1 MMYDIPLPRLLDA
14 NMQEVRRLRPIFCG
28 VTQTLKPLSTAS
40 MELQKGEIVPAR
52 SFVEMYTSAG
62 SAGIY
67 RSRAPQKGF
76 GDQTDSVELE
86 HAVCEIGDYLVKEE
100 IEEETTARAA
110 IIKLFSHYGGSLWQL
125 GTISPTDTVTLTA
138 DYDNVLEAI
147 LALMDQ
153 IPGYMITFDQSSLP
167 WKLNVV
173 ARPQTV
179 TAEGRLSRNIQSVR
193 ITEDDS
199 DLCTR
204 VYIEELPNGYMDA
217 DTISTYGVVE
227 RQITSSGDI
236 TEAQAQRMASLYL
249 QKHKKPALSVDIDAQ
264 DLAAVTGETLDKF
277 EIGKRFRLAIP
288 EYNVTVEEII
298 TALNWSN
305 VYDEPG
311 AVTVTLAE
319 QDETLLTFLHKQDV
333 TGGRSGGA
341 GRKRQEKIVKEFETA
356 ISQTDYEISLRAY
369 QRDLEHTDENLLL
382 AYAAIGISSNQIDS
396 IVTGSGVTLG
406 PDGKIVTDANGLP
419 VFSSGS
425 TQMWSKIQQNANNI
439 TLKVSKGDVATQLAV
454 EAGNVTI
461 SGGNLV
467 VSGYVTATQ
476 LGTVNQRV
484 SDIIAGDISFSN
496 CVGTRGSFNSIYLSG
511 SQLTRISRVID
522 GVSTNI
528 VGWYG

>member
-125 GTISPTDTVTLTA
+125 GTVSPTDTVTLTA

-204 VYIEELPNGYMDA
+204 VYIEELPNGHMDA

-236 TEAQAQRMASLYL
+236 TAAQAQRMASLYL

-305 VYDEPG
+305 VYEEPG

-333 TGGRSGGA
+333 TGGRSGGGARKAEKKQFKAYDTYIEQNDRTIELYA
-341 GRKRQEKIVKEFETA
+341 GHFADVD
-356 ISQTDYEISLRAY
+356 SV
-369 QRDLEHTDENLLL
+369 LEQAGLLL
-382 AYAAIGISSNQIDS
+382 NAQGVLIYADDNVNMLQ
-396 IVTGSGVTLG
+396 
-406 PDGKIVTDANGLP
+406 
-419 VFSSGS
+419 
-425 TQMWSKIQQNANNI
+425 SKLNVQTNAI

-454 EAGNVTI
+454 EAGNVSIT
-461 SGGNLV
+461 GGNLV
-467 VSGYVTATQ
+467 VDGYVTT
-476 LGTVNQRV
+476 
-484 SDIIAGDISFSN
+484 
-496 CVGTRGSFNSIYLSG
+496 
-511 SQLTRISRVID
+511 SQLNATNATISNLVNGRTTAGSLKTGVLSVTTNTTMSGAFTYGSHSVSWKSATID
-522 GVSTNI
+522 GTTINYL
-528 VGWYG
+528 GY